1 MIGYTRSEE
10 AVNNSFRALWMNLLG
25 GFGFAAAIAWM
36 AMEGGSVQLLDVIA
50 SGGQF
55 PLFCLGLAGLT
66 KSAQLPFSS
75 CFLRHGRTDAFQRTA
90 SQCNYGQSGV
100 YLLLRIS
107 PALQGNLTGLLIP
120 VSAA

>member
-1 MIGYTRSEE
+1 M
-10 AVNNSFRALWMNLLG
+10 LG

-75 CFLRHGRTDAFQRTA
+75 WLFGAMVAPDAFQRTA
-90 SQCNYGQSGV
+90 SQCNYGQSGRLFIAA
-100 YLLLRIS
+100 YLAGASGVI
-107 PALQGNLTGLLIP
+107 
-120 VSAA
+120 